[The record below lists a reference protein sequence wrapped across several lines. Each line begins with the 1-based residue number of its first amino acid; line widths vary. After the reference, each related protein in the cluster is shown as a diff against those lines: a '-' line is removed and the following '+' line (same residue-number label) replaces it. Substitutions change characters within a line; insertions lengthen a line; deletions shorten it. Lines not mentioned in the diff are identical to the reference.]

1 MPVNES
7 DAPLL
12 LTPEQAA
19 RYLSVGRTTIYDLI
33 RSGDLASVK
42 IGRLRR
48 IPRVAIKQ
56 WLADQ
61 LALDVEWQRR

>member
-56 WLADQ
+56 WLAGL
-61 LALDVEWQRR
+61 LAADVE

>member
-19 RYLSVGRTTIYDLI
+19 RYLSVGRTTIYALI